1 MSTRGFDFVAP
12 TTISAT
18 LRAAKDRSAKFIAG
32 GTNFMPDLRHQ
43 HEAPAEVVIDLMRV
57 SALRGISASKGEVKM
72 GALTTMTDFLV
83 NKVILK
89 EAPVLAEMSA
99 KFAGPV
105 IRNRATVA
113 GNIIDGGPAAD
124 AVPPLLALKAKV
136 RLVREKGRRTVDLD
150 KFLTG
155 YRQTAIRAGELI
167 AGVTFPAPGR
177 NHRWGYYKL
186 ARRNAMA
193 ITVVGVA
200 IVLKMRG
207 KKVQEAGISL
217 GSVTPAPI
225 RCYEAEKILEGNA
238 VDLALAQKAAE
249 ACAAV
254 ATPIDDIRASAE
266 YRKLMCEVL
275 PRRLICQALDIP
287 QDND

>member
-1 MSTRGFDFVAP
+1 MRGFDFVAP

-18 LRAAKDRSAKFIAG
+18 LKAAKGKNAKFIAG

-43 HEAPAEVVIDLMRV
+43 HDGPAKLVIDLMRV
-57 SALRGISASKGEVKM
+57 STLHGISSTKGVVKM
-72 GALTTMTDFLV
+72 GALTTMTDFLAD
-83 NKVILK
+83 KTIRR
-89 EAPVLAEMSA
+89 EAPILTAMSA
-99 KFAGPV
+99 KFAGPI

-136 RLVREKGRRTVDLD
+136 NLAREKGRRTVALD

-155 YRQTAIRAGELI
+155 YRQTAIRPGELI
-167 AGVTFPAPGR
+167 ASVSFPAPGR

-200 IVLKMRG
+200 IVLKMKR
-207 KKVQEAGISL
+207 KKVEEAGISL
-217 GSVTPAPI
+217 GSVAPVPI
-225 RCYEAEKILEGNA
+225 RCYEAERMLEGNV
-238 VDLALAQKAAE
+238 VDFELAQRVAE

-275 PRRLICQALDIP
+275 PRRLICQSLDIP
-287 QDND
+287 QNNE